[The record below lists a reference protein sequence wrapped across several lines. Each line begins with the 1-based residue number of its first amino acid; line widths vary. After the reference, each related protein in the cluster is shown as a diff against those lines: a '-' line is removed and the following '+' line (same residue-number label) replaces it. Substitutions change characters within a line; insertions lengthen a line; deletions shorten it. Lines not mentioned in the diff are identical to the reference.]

1 MRRLGMIG
9 LLSVMLLCSACA
21 KQTKQAELTS
31 ITFWRGHGSTWGSQF
46 RMDICPDQITY
57 LHQFRGGQLHEFYD
71 VPLEEETWTQIHTAL
86 QELMPQLQE
95 RKTTLLQRL
104 KQALGPKEVDGGDW
118 WSLTL
123 TWQTDDDT
131 KEVNYIW
138 PDSEEAAAFERLLE
152 EIALS
157 VK

>member
-1 MRRLGMIG
+1 MTDVAAPEIHPNIVDALIPADLSDLIG
-9 LLSVMLLCSACA
+9 GLRQFPRAKAHTDDTVVAVIACHIGVMGRH
-21 KQTKQAELTS
+21 
-31 ITFWRGHGSTWGSQF
+31 I
-46 RMDICPDQITY
+46 
-57 LHQFRGGQLHEFYD
+57 
-71 VPLEEETWTQIHTAL
+71 
-86 QELMPQLQE
+86 
-95 RKTTLLQRL
+95 
-104 KQALGPKEVDGGDW
+104 PKEVDGGDW